1 MSVSEAPSRASL
13 SHLGY
18 YVRGL
23 DAKADFCK
31 HVLSLVETDRGV
43 SGAYDPIV
51 SLTGNSSEHGHDQP
65 ADSEVDLM

>member
-23 DAKADFCK
+23 DDQADFYK
-31 HVLSLVETDRGV
+31 RVFSLIETDRGV
-43 SGAYDPIV
+43 GGACDPIV
-51 SLTGNSSEHGHDQP
+51 ALTGNSSEHGHDQP
-65 ADSEVDLM
+65 AVSEVDLM